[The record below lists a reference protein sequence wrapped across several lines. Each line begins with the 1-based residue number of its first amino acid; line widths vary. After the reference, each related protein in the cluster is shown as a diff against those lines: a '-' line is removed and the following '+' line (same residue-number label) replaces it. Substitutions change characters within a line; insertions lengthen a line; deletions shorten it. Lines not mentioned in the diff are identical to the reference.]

1 MDNLIQNDNIIDNQL
16 NSDKHKHNKMATES
30 MTKLVVT
37 MSLPPIVSM
46 FIQAM
51 YNVVDS
57 IFVSRIGMEALTA
70 VSLAFPLQLIIV
82 ALFVG
87 TGAGISSV
95 ISRRLG
101 EGNFDAANKAAS
113 HAVVVSFIYSI
124 IIALAGIF
132 ITDFLVGFFTDD
144 TTLQYLTAQ
153 YLRIIL
159 IFSIFNFIAHAGIS
173 ILQSTGNTLMPM
185 ISQLI
190 GAITNI
196 ILDPIMIF
204 GYFGFPQMGVA
215 GAALATII
223 GQLASFI
230 IIIVMFRKDTSLD
243 VRIRNFKFDKVIL
256 KDIYIVAL
264 PAIVMQSL
272 ASVMISG
279 LNLILIS
286 ISDAAISVLGIYYK
300 LQSFI
305 FMPIFGMMQAFRAI
319 IGYNFGAKNKAR
331 VLSAIKTALIISV
344 GIMIAGTLIFQ
355 VFAEPLLRMFDS
367 NDEMMSIGIKA
378 LRIISLTFIAASIG
392 IVISSAFQSFGKG
405 IISLVI
411 SFTRQLLI
419 LLPTAYILSKLGG
432 ADLVWYSFTVAEGL
446 SLLIAVPSIAIYL
459 NKIFKTWAQ

>member
-378 LRIISLTFIAASIG
+378 LRTISLTFIAASIG

-432 ADLVWYSFTVAEGL
+432 VDLVWYSFTVAEGL